1 MHLTYRIENG
11 NVTEIIPQ
19 SPTARDY
26 RLESCQFS
34 YNKRKKAIEDFKLGH
49 SKERPYN
56 EEIRQVYFEELEEL
70 ESLLK

>member
-1 MHLTYRIENG
+1 M
-11 NVTEIIPQ
+11 
-19 SPTARDY
+19 
-26 RLESCQFS
+26 
-34 YNKRKKAIEDFKLGH
+34 EDFKLVH